1 MKFCILIFIL
11 CHSHSLLYQITTETL
26 QDLILVPLCL
36 GTPRQCFKFVFDTGS
51 FSLWVNE
58 NKTSER
64 YFNFTASSTY
74 KSLMTFMNL
83 SYKSGN
89 VLGLVSQDKIQ
100 FDNSSE
106 FNSSNDFNFIIAKEK
121 TIKDSLNGII
131 GFARNYS
138 SNILSNINDNKTANI
153 SPLNFSF
160 INYLHSNHIIDTK
173 IFSYK
178 NINNSHGI
186 LFIGEKGIEEYKKCF
201 PSPIK
206 EEYAVLKPMV
216 YMFNKNYWTCKIYQF
231 KYENETDVSYF
242 NSDGHFFQAMFDSG
256 SSLLQL
262 PRQFYDVIIDDYLRM
277 SEGKCKKKKKMNA
290 MMCDST
296 FDIETLTRYKVNL
309 YNFTIEFLP
318 IDLVKAILNRTEE
331 TMYMFMFIPGSDDN
345 FVIGNNIMKRYHFI
359 FDMNDNSVGASVN
372 DEYNGNVTLSHFN
385 EKYITKFAFE
395 ISVKKIIFVL
405 LSLIVSL
412 GIVLTYKDKEI
423 INLIVKEYKENNIEL
438 I

>member
-106 FNSSNDFNFIIAKEK
+106 FNSSNDFNFIIAREK

-131 GFARNYS
+131 GFGRHYS
-138 SNILSNINDNKTANI
+138 SNILSNINENKTANI

-201 PSPIK
+201 YCI
-206 EEYAVLKPMV
+206 
-216 YMFNKNYWTCKIYQF
+216 I
-231 KYENETDVSYF
+231 
-242 NSDGHFFQAMFDSG
+242 
-256 SSLLQL
+256 LL
-262 PRQFYDVIIDDYLRM
+262 
-277 SEGKCKKKKKMNA
+277 
-290 MMCDST
+290 
-296 FDIETLTRYKVNL
+296 
-309 YNFTIEFLP
+309 
-318 IDLVKAILNRTEE
+318 
-331 TMYMFMFIPGSDDN
+331 
-345 FVIGNNIMKRYHFI
+345 
-359 FDMNDNSVGASVN
+359 VG
-372 DEYNGNVTLSHFN
+372 LW
-385 EKYITKFAFE
+385 
-395 ISVKKIIFVL
+395 
-405 LSLIVSL
+405 
-412 GIVLTYKDKEI
+412 
-423 INLIVKEYKENNIEL
+423 
-438 I
+438 